1 MIGFGQYEELTPAF
15 AKFFSRTLEHTLIRG
30 MRRDYVVMEESL
42 VAVRGRLCLERQMR
56 SPVLTPP
63 TAGSTSTSA
72 TPRTTASSK
81 QQRTDCWGSQ
91 AWGEQNRDA
100 LRHLFMWFGEVGDHP
115 PPPRAVLRRGFTR
128 LDTYYEPA
136 VRLAKVRTRC
146 LTGIRGRNG
155 GAVKPIRYVL
165 ASRSPAVLSAV
176 TGVA

>member
-42 VAVRGRLCLERQMR
+42 VAVRGRLCLEHQMR
-56 SPVLTPP
+56 SPVLTP
-63 TAGSTSTSA
+63 THCRFDEHSSD
-72 TPRTTASSK
+72 TPHNRVLKAAAN
-81 QQRTDCWGSQ
+81 RLLGLPGV
-91 AWGEQNRDA
+91 GEQNRDT
-100 LRHLFMWFGEVGDHP
+100 LRHLLMWFGEVGDHP

-128 LDTYYEPA
+128 LDAYYEPA